1 MDLNKVSLIGN
12 LGKDPEFRSFEN
24 GGSVCNFT
32 VATSRKWKGRDG
44 NPGEK
49 TEWHNIV
56 VRDKNLVSV
65 AEQFLQKG
73 TRIYLEGR
81 IETRS
86 YEKNGDTQYISE
98 IVLPPFEGRLHI
110 EARGKGWDNNAP
122 GNAPGPA
129 GGDRPGDFPPRGPG
143 VDIDDEI
150 PF

>member
-81 IETRS
+81 IETRT
-86 YEKNGDTQYISE
+86 YEKDGDTRYISE
-98 IVLPPFEGRLHI
+98 VVLPPFEGRLHI
-110 EARGKGWDNNAP
+110 EARGKGWDDSGP
-122 GNAPGPA
+122 GYAPGPNV
-129 GGDRPGDFPPRGPG
+129 GGGPVSPPQRPG